1 MTDDRRWPHSPDPQT
16 DVVIDARGLRALA
29 HPVRVQLIGLLRK
42 NGPSTAT
49 RLAEQLGLNSGAT
62 SYHLRQLAA
71 AGFVAEDTERGN
83 ARDRWWKAVHQVTW
97 WTDSDLAEQE
107 PEAALG
113 YLRSIVAAHTLAAQ
127 TALNAYETMPVEWRH
142 ALDLSDMVLQLTP
155 AEARAL
161 AGDLSA
167 VIARYRRIE
176 PGAAAPEGTDRV
188 AVVVH
193 VLPEPQGGAAG
204 DEPKERRP

>member
-16 DVVIDARGLRALA
+16 DVVIDAKGLRALA

-49 RLAEQLGLNSGAT
+49 KLAEQLGLNSGAT

-71 AGFVAEDTERGN
+71 SGFVAEDTERGN

-97 WTDSDLAEQE
+97 WTDSRLADDD

-113 YLRSIVAAHTLAAQ
+113 YLRSIVAAHTLMAQ
-127 TALNAYETMPVEWRH
+127 TALNAYETMTPEWRQ
-142 ALDLSDMVLQLTP
+142 AVDFSDMVFQLTP
-155 AEARAL
+155 EEARAL
-161 AGDLSA
+161 ATEMSE
-167 VIARYRRIE
+167 VFARYRRIA
-176 PGAAAPEGTDRV
+176 PGSSVPEGTDRV
-188 AVVVH
+188 AVVVQ
-193 VLPEPQGGAAG
+193 VLPEPQATVDDAS
-204 DEPKERRP
+204 EEQS

>member
-1 MTDDRRWPHSPDPQT
+1 MTDERRWPHSPDPQT

-49 RLAEQLGLNSGAT
+49 RLAEQLGMNSGAT

-71 AGFVAEDTERGN
+71 SGFVAEDTERGN

-97 WTDSDLAEQE
+97 WTDTDLAEQE

-113 YLRSIVAAHTLAAQ
+113 YLRSIVAAHTLIAQ

-142 ALDLSDMVLQLTP
+142 SLDFSDLALQLTP
-155 AEARAL
+155 EEARQL
-161 AGDLSA
+161 AGELSA
-167 VIARYRRIE
+167 VISRYRRID
-176 PGAAAPEGTDRV
+176 PGAPVPEGTDRV
-188 AVVVH
+188 SVVVQ
-193 VLPEPQGGAAG
+193 VLPDPQATGAGEPEG
-204 DEPKERRP
+204 RS

>member
-1 MTDDRRWPHSPDPQT
+1 MTDDPRWPHSPDPQT
-16 DVVIDARGLRALA
+16 DVVIDAKGLRALA

-71 AGFVAEDTERGN
+71 SGFVAEDTERGN

-97 WTDSDLAEQE
+97 WTDTDLAEEE

-113 YLRSIVAAHTLAAQ
+113 YLRSIVTAHTLTAQ
-127 TALNAYETMPVEWRH
+127 TALNAYETMPAEWRH
-142 ALDLSDMVLQLTP
+142 AVDLSDMVLQLTP
-155 AEARAL
+155 EEARGL
-161 AGDLSA
+161 AGELSA
-167 VIARYRRIE
+167 VIARYRRIDPE
-176 PGAAAPEGTDRV
+176 GPAPEGTERV

-193 VLPEPQGGAAG
+193 VLPEPQDTD
-204 DEPKERRP
+204 DEQEGRS

>member
-83 ARDRWWKAVHQVTW
+83 ARDRWWKSVHQVTW
-97 WTDSDLAEQE
+97 WTDPDLAEQE

-113 YLRSIVAAHTLAAQ
+113 YLRSIVAAHTLTAQ
-127 TALNAYETMPVEWRH
+127 TALNALETMPVEWRH

-155 AEARAL
+155 EEARTL
-161 AGDLSA
+161 AGELAD
-167 VIARYRRIE
+167 VVARYRRIE
-176 PGAAAPEGTDRV
+176 PGAPVPEGTDRV
-188 AVVVH
+188 AVVVQ
-193 VLPEPQGGAAG
+193 VLPEPQGGPAG
-204 DEPKERRP
+204 DEPEGRS

>member
-1 MTDDRRWPHSPDPQT
+1 MTDDRRWPHGPDPQT
-16 DVVIDARGLRALA
+16 DVVIDAKGLRALA

-83 ARDRWWKAVHQVTW
+83 ARDRWWKSVHQVTW
-97 WTDSDLAEQE
+97 WTDTELAEQD

-113 YLRSIVAAHTLAAQ
+113 YLRSIVAAHTLTAQ
-127 TALNAYETMPVEWRH
+127 TALNAYETMPVEWRN

-155 AEARAL
+155 EEARAL

-167 VIARYRRIE
+167 VIARYRRIT
-176 PGAAAPEGTDRV
+176 PGAPVPEGTDRV
-188 AVVVH
+188 AVVVQ
-193 VLPEPQGGAAG
+193 VLPEPQSGADANEAEG
-204 DEPKERRP
+204 RS

>member
-1 MTDDRRWPHSPDPQT
+1 MTDDRRWPHSPDPHT
-16 DVVIDARGLRALA
+16 DVVIDAKGLRALA

-71 AGFVAEDTERGN
+71 SGFVAEDTERGN

-97 WTDSDLAEQE
+97 WTDTDLAEEE

-113 YLRSIVAAHTLAAQ
+113 YLRSIVAAHTLTAQ
-127 TALNAYETMPVEWRH
+127 TALNAYETMTAEWRQ
-142 ALDLSDMVLQLTP
+142 AVDLSDMVLQLTP
-155 AEARAL
+155 EEARTL
-161 AGDLSA
+161 AGELSA
-167 VIARYRRIE
+167 VIARYRRIDPE
-176 PGAAAPEGTDRV
+176 GPAPEGTDRV

-193 VLPEPQGGAAG
+193 VLPEPQAT
-204 DEPKERRP
+204 DEDEQEGRS

>member
-16 DVVIDARGLRALA
+16 DVVIDAKGLRALA
-29 HPVRVQLIGLLRK
+29 HPVRVQLVGLLRK

-97 WTDSDLAEQE
+97 WTDTDLADQD
-107 PEAALG
+107 PEAAMG
-113 YLRSIVAAHTLAAQ
+113 YLRSILASHTLTAQ
-127 TALNAYETMPVEWRH
+127 TALNSLETMPVEWRN
-142 ALDLSDMVLQLTP
+142 AMDFSDMVLQITP
-155 AEARAL
+155 EEARSL
-161 AGDLSA
+161 AGELAA
-167 VIARYRRIE
+167 VVARYRRIE
-176 PGAAAPEGTDRV
+176 PGTPGPEGTDRV

-193 VLPEPQGGAAG
+193 VLPEPQGGASVE
-204 DEPKERRP
+204 EPEGRS